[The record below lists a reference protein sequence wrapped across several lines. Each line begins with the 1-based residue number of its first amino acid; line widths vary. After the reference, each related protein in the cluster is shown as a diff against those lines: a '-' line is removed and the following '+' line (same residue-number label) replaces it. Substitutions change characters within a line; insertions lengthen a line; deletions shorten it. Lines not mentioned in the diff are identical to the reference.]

1 MLLPTLPTL
10 RLVALLGT
18 LLLLAACAGRGPL
31 LPDDSTLN
39 DLPRQVQLDVPFH
52 AQDEYQCGP
61 AALAMVFNH
70 HGLPGHPDQLKDRVY
85 LPERQGT
92 IQLEMV
98 AASRERDLV
107 AYPLA
112 TNLESLLSEL
122 AAGHPVLVMQ
132 NLGLNWLPQWHY
144 AVVIGYDLDAEHL
157 IVHSGLNQAQQESFA
172 LFMRTWGRADHWAR
186 VMLPAEQIPATAEP
200 LRYLLAASELE
211 QTGRL
216 LAAAQAYETAQQ
228 QWPDQPGASFGLGN
242 IAWAQ
247 GRNADAIDHFRQ
259 LVDDFPD
266 LAAGWNNL
274 AVALENSGCPLS
286 AELVRQCEENGVDSE
301 LGNRVQRDEKNSLC
315 QLPKR
320 CK

>member
-1 MLLPTLPTL
+1 MPLVSSAPL
-10 RLVALLGT
+10 RLVALLT
-18 LLLLAACAGRGPL
+18 ALLMLAACAGRGPL
-31 LPDDSTLN
+31 LPDASDLI
-39 DLPRQVQLDVPFH
+39 DLPRQVKLDVPFH

-85 LPERQGT
+85 LPERQGS

-112 TNLESLLSEL
+112 TNLEALLTEL

-132 NLGLNWLPQWHY
+132 NLAFNWLPQWHY
-144 AVVIGYDLDAEHL
+144 AVVVGYDLDAQHL
-157 IVHSGLNQAQQESFA
+157 IVHSGLNEAQNEPFP
-172 LFMRTWGRADHWAR
+172 LFMRTWGRADNWAR
-186 VMLPAEQIPATAEP
+186 VMLPAGRIPATAEP

-216 LAAAQAYETAQQ
+216 LAAAQAYESAQA
-228 QWPDQPGASFGLGN
+228 QWPEQPGATFGLGN

-247 GRNADAIDHFRQ
+247 GRNADAIEHFSR
-259 LVDDFPD
+259 LVDDFPE

-274 AVALENSGCPLS
+274 AVGLQNSGCPLS
-286 AELVRQCEENGVDSE
+286 AEVVRQCEDGERDAELSKRASE
-301 LGNRVQRDEKNSLC
+301 EEDNSLC
-315 QLPKR
+315 RLPVR